1 MSVVGKALRSTAG
14 IAGAVFGALGD
25 VNVVLISQGA
35 SDTNLTFVVAA
46 GDAPEALRRLHR
58 EFFE

>member
-1 MSVVGKALRSTAG
+1 
-14 IAGAVFGALGD
+14 VFGALGG

-35 SDTNLTFVVAA
+35 SDTNMTFVVGEDDAA
-46 GDAPEALRRLHR
+46 EAVRRLHR